1 MVKWHHVFFLLLELF
16 QTCGCGRDNEHWQ
29 QNLHLGDFSR
39 AIWIPAFSLH
49 VYSEGELDKK
59 QIKGCKHAREKEAL
73 SVQLPQ
79 LSCFLI
85 KILIH
90 SNWPVK
96 SMLRPERVWHD
107 PISASFLPLSVSS
120 NWSIQPGDWNST
132 FSLSCTC
139 GIYPSQI
146 STKLSRD
153 LAESVGSLLAENLVI
168 NLGGFVQDLKAAFR
182 ICRRRCM

>member
-120 NWSIQPGDWNST
+120 N
-132 FSLSCTC
+132 
-139 GIYPSQI
+139 
-146 STKLSRD
+146 
-153 LAESVGSLLAENLVI
+153 
-168 NLGGFVQDLKAAFR
+168 
-182 ICRRRCM
+182 

>member
-1 MVKWHHVFFLLLELF
+1 MNTIGLILEIIKASSYQQAKFDLNWNSLLLSFLSVIPFHGYMASRVFSILLELF
-16 QTCGCGRDNEHWQ
+16 QTCGCGRDNECWQ
-29 QNLHLGDFSR
+29 WNLHLGDFSR

-49 VYSEGELDKK
+49 VYSGERDKK

-96 SMLRPERVWHD
+96 P
-107 PISASFLPLSVSS
+107 
-120 NWSIQPGDWNST
+120 
-132 FSLSCTC
+132 C
-139 GIYPSQI
+139 
-146 STKLSRD
+146 
-153 LAESVGSLLAENLVI
+153 
-168 NLGGFVQDLKAAFR
+168 
-182 ICRRRCM
+182 